1 MRFSMIVRNRATKK
15 DHELPRKSWD
25 GMKDKTKSLFDIINP
40 NDEDANIPVV
50 GSVIKSN
57 DTQTKKPKK

>member
-1 MRFSMIVRNRATKK
+1 MIVRNRATKK

-50 GSVIKSN
+50 GSVIKPN
-57 DTQTKKPKK
+57 DTQT